1 MMLSLLI
8 ATLLSTVFIRIRRK
22 EVLEE
27 AEMVSYLS
35 TVFISFIIIGVLS
48 ITSVLPVMLSI
59 RDSEWCSKYWVV
71 RVEPPNVVIYGPS
84 VLSSQGSWHA

>member
-22 EVLEE
+22 GVLEE

-35 TVFISFIIIGVLS
+35 TIFISFIIIGVLS

-59 RDSEWCSKYWVV
+59 RDSEC
-71 RVEPPNVVIYGPS
+71 RV
-84 VLSSQGSWHA
+84 SSGEVCAFHASP

>member
-1 MMLSLLI
+1 MLSLLI
-8 ATLLSTVFIRIRRK
+8 ATLLSTVFIPIRRK

-35 TVFISFIIIGVLS
+35 TIFISFIIIGVLS

-59 RDSEWCSKYWVV
+59 RDSEYSKYRIM
-71 RVEPPNVVIYGPS
+71 RVYTLTLFCCGPS